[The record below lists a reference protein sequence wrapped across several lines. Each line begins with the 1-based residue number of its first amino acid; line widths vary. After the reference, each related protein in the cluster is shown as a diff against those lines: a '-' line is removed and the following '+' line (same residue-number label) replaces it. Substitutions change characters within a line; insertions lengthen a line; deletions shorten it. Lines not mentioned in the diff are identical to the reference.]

1 MNLTLKDL
9 KRVIHF
15 SDQQGQKEELMKS
28 FLEKETLVQENT
40 QFQGLLEMKVKSLLY
55 EVNENRKSQM
65 IFLVLELITL
75 KTTFS
80 KVLRF
85 QYTVLMDNHLDFSQ
99 QIKIFLLQEHITLMT
114 NWFYHQPLNSHLE
127 LVMKC

>member
-1 MNLTLKDL
+1 
-9 KRVIHF
+9 
-15 SDQQGQKEELMKS
+15 
-28 FLEKETLVQENT
+28 
-40 QFQGLLEMKVKSLLY
+40 
-55 EVNENRKSQM
+55 M

>member
-40 QFQGLLEMKVKSLLY
+40 QFQGLLEMKVKSLL
-55 EVNENRKSQM
+55 
-65 IFLVLELITL
+65 
-75 KTTFS
+75 
-80 KVLRF
+80 
-85 QYTVLMDNHLDFSQ
+85 
-99 QIKIFLLQEHITLMT
+99 
-114 NWFYHQPLNSHLE
+114 
-127 LVMKC
+127 